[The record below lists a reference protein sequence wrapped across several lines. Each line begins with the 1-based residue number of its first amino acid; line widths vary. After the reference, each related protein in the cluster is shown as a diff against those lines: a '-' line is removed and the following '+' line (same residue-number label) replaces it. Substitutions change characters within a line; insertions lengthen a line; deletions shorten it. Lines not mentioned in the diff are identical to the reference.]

1 MKKWIVVMAAAMVS
15 LSLVSPAMAKG
26 KKNKGGASSK
36 SGKHES
42 GFAKRDA
49 NHDGEITFEEFKAFH
64 DAKMAAKKAAKKAD
78 GKKHKAGKAGKG
90 KKAGKSG
97 KGKKQHITLQE
108 RFDRRDS
115 NHDGKITKQ
124 EWKATKAKKSGKTH
138 KKNKNK

>member
-64 DAKMAAKKAAKKAD
+64 DAKKAAKKAD
-78 GKKHKAGKAGKG
+78 GKKHKAGK
-90 KKAGKSG
+90 SG
-97 KGKKQHITLQE
+97 KGKKQHLTLQE

-138 KKNKNK
+138 KKNKNN